1 MPSELSMP
9 MRDEA
14 GQPVERESMIV
25 SSGSKIEE
33 RIVQWL
39 CQPVLGYIPRSVHPN
54 TISLLT
60 HTVCWTTAILAIGS
74 VRLPQPYKSLAL
86 AFAGVCMLLSM
97 IGDCLDG
104 MHARNTNQCS
114 KLGEMMDHWLDA
126 IIVPL
131 VVLGASTAL
140 EMEPWAIATVNVTAT
155 MVYHGQLVLYHH
167 TGKFVHP
174 EPATGMEAQFALSIG
189 YVGIAALLYFVDR
202 HQPWLDVAMALLAL
216 LALFVQARCNWFYYV
231 RLGKLLRYHLLFVV
245 MCSSFGLLYFVD
257 RHQPWLDVAIGGI
270 ALLALFIQ
278 ARCNMFYYVRLGK
291 LLRYHL
297 LFVVMC
303 SSFGLLYWIGAID
316 TYAFAFGL
324 TLVSFRIAGTYVLF
338 TIVRR
343 RYDGNDWG
351 VLAWLAAMFAG
362 HFMAPIAV
370 GPFTL
375 QALLPYFTC
384 VYMVGRNLLDF
395 SQYYRVLKPSVT

>member
-14 GQPVERESMIV
+14 GDSAERQSMII

-54 TISLLT
+54 TISLIT
-60 HTVCWTTAILAIGS
+60 HTICWITAILAIGS

-131 VVLGASTAL
+131 VVLGASMAL

-174 EPATGMEAQFALSIG
+174 EPATGMEAQFGLSIG
-189 YVGIAALLYFVDR
+189 YVGLAALLYFVDR
-202 HQPWLDVAMALLAL
+202 D
-216 LALFVQARCNWFYYV
+216 
-231 RLGKLLRYHLLFVV
+231 
-245 MCSSFGLLYFVD
+245 
-257 RHQPWLDVAIGGI
+257 QPWLDVAIGGI
-270 ALLALFIQ
+270 ALLALFVQ

-316 TYAFAFGL
+316 TYAFALGL

-362 HFMAPIAV
+362 HFMAPIAL

-375 QALLPYFTC
+375 QALLPYFAC

-395 SQYYRVLKPSVT
+395 SQYYRVLKPSGT